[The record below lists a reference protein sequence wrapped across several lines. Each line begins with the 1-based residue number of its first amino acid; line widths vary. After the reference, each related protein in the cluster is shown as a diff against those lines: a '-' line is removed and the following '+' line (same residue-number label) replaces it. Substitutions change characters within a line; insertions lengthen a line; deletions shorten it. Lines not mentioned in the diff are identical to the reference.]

1 MKLPPTVV
9 RGFYYYSM
17 TEIIFITGG
26 QRSGKSSYGQTLAEQ
41 RSDAPVY
48 LATAHIWDE
57 DFQQRVNRHKS
68 DRGDQWTTLEEE
80 INIGQLDLTGKVV
93 LLDCVT
99 LWLTN
104 IFYQNNSD
112 VNLSL
117 EQAKAEWNCFLQKD
131 FTAIVISN
139 ELGMGVHP
147 ENELARKFADL
158 QGWMNQYIASLAKE
172 VVLMV
177 SGIAVKIKA
186 SPDPSKGEE
195 K

>member
-1 MKLPPTVV
+1 VKLPPTAVG
-9 RGFYYYSM
+9 GFYYYIM
-17 TEIIFITGG
+17 AEIIFVTGG

-41 RSDAPVY
+41 LSDAPVY

-68 DRGDQWTTLEEE
+68 DRGEQWTTLEEE
-80 INIGQLDLTGKVV
+80 LEISKLDLDGKVV
-93 LLDCVT
+93 LLDCIT

-112 VNLSL
+112 VNRSL
-117 EQAKAEWNCFLQKD
+117 TVGKAEWNRFIKQD

-158 QGWMNQYIASLAKE
+158 QGWMNQYIASSSKE

-177 SGIAVKIKA
+177 SGIPLKIK
-186 SPDPSKGEE
+186 
-195 K
+195 